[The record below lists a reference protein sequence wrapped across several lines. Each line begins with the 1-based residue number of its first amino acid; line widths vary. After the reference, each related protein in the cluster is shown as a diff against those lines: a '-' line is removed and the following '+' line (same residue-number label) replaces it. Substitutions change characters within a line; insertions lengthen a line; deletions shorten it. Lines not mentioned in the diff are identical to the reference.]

1 VWTRLGIELLLES
14 IRVAADVERD
24 GMVQQPI
31 EDGYCDDPVA
41 EHSSPQVAVPSTSK
55 SPASSKSNGK
65 ACQLARKL
73 VHDARPGEFEAER
86 GARLERMC
94 STTSSIFGSFPKG
107 AMRFSAFIES
117 ELDEIVIE
125 WGAFARTMLPSAK
138 TMSEL
143 ALRNHGRDIL
153 LAIAKD
159 METSQSEDQRS
170 AKSKGAESALGA
182 PETAAA
188 THGAL
193 RQLAGFDL
201 LQLVGEFRAM
211 RASVLALWRRRQGD
225 DQGARAIEEIARFNE
240 GIDQALAESVERYSA
255 GVEASRDM
263 FLAVLGHD
271 LRGPLSGINMS
282 NKLLSMPGLS
292 EEAKLKAGLRIGRAS
307 QAMNHL
313 ITDLLEFTR
322 TRLGSGIPIERSEC
336 DVRKVCEEALEV
348 VRASHPEREFVQQFT
363 GRLDAHADAP
373 RLHQALSNLLI
384 NAVQHGDRHS
394 PIFFSATGDEHA
406 IVLRVTNAGKP
417 IPANALQII
426 FEPLV
431 QAPNTT
437 EEPYER
443 SKTSLGLGLFIVRE
457 IVRGHVGE
465 VTVQSS
471 TEVGTVFTIT
481 LPRETEKVETPQ

>member
-1 VWTRLGIELLLES
+1 
-14 IRVAADVERD
+14 
-24 GMVQQPI
+24 
-31 EDGYCDDPVA
+31 
-41 EHSSPQVAVPSTSK
+41 
-55 SPASSKSNGK
+55 
-65 ACQLARKL
+65 
-73 VHDARPGEFEAER
+73 
-86 GARLERMC
+86 
-94 STTSSIFGSFPKG
+94 
-107 AMRFSAFIES
+107 MRFSAFIES
-117 ELDEIVIE
+117 ELDEIVAE

-153 LAIAKD
+153 LAIAND

-170 AKSKGAESALGA
+170 AKSKGAEPVLGA

-225 DQGARAIEEIARFNE
+225 DQATRAIEEIARFNE

-282 NKLLSMPGLS
+282 NRILSMPGLS
-292 EEAKLKAGLRIGRAS
+292 EEARQKAGLRIGRAS
-307 QAMNHL
+307 QAMEHL

-322 TRLGSGIPIERSEC
+322 TRLGSGIPIAWSEC
-336 DVRKVCEEALEV
+336 DVRKVCEEALEA
-348 VRASHPEREFVQQFT
+348 VRASYPEREFVQQFS
-363 GRLDAHADAP
+363 GRLDAQADAP
-373 RLHQALSNLLI
+373 RLHQALSNLLN
-384 NAVQHGDRHS
+384 NAVQHGARHA
-394 PIFFSATGDEHA
+394 PIFLRAIGDDLT
-406 IVLRVTNAGKP
+406 IILKVSNAGKP
-417 IPANALQII
+417 ITASALQVI

-431 QAPNTT
+431 QAPNAPD
-437 EEPYER
+437 EPHER

-457 IVRGHVGE
+457 IVRGHGGE
-465 VTVQSS
+465 VTVESS
-471 TEVGTVFTIT
+471 TEAGTVFTMT
-481 LPRETEKVETPQ
+481 LPRQTETAAAPP

>member
-1 VWTRLGIELLLES
+1 MS
-14 IRVAADVERD
+14 
-24 GMVQQPI
+24 
-31 EDGYCDDPVA
+31 
-41 EHSSPQVAVPSTSK
+41 
-55 SPASSKSNGK
+55 
-65 ACQLARKL
+65 
-73 VHDARPGEFEAER
+73 
-86 GARLERMC
+86 
-94 STTSSIFGSFPKG
+94 GSFAKDS
-107 AMRFSAFIES
+107 MRFSAFIES
-117 ELDEIVIE
+117 ELDEIVTE

-138 TMSEL
+138 TMSDL

-170 AKSKGAESALGA
+170 AKSKGTEAVLGA

-211 RASVLALWRRRQGD
+211 RASVLALWRRRHGD

-271 LRGPLSGINMS
+271 LRGPLSGIAMS
-282 NKLLSMPGLS
+282 NKMLSMPGLS
-292 EEAKLKAGLRIGRAS
+292 EESRLKAGLRIGRAS
-307 QAMNHL
+307 QAMSHL

-322 TRLGSGIPIERSEC
+322 TRLGSGIPIERSTC
-336 DVRKVCEEALEV
+336 DLRKVCGEALEA
-348 VRASHPEREFVQQFT
+348 VRASYPEREFVQQFT
-363 GRLDAHADAP
+363 GRLDAQADVP
-373 RLHQALSNLLI
+373 RLHQALSNLLS

-394 PIFFSATGDEHA
+394 PIFFSAVGDDHA
-406 IVLRVTNAGKP
+406 VVFKITNAGKP
-417 IPANALQII
+417 IAANALQII

-431 QAPNTT
+431 QAPNATQ
-437 EEPYER
+437 EPHER

-457 IVRGHVGE
+457 IVRGHGGE

-471 TEVGTVFTIT
+471 TEAGTVFTMT
-481 LPRETEKVETPQ
+481 LPRETEMAKAPR

>member
-1 VWTRLGIELLLES
+1 
-14 IRVAADVERD
+14 
-24 GMVQQPI
+24 
-31 EDGYCDDPVA
+31 
-41 EHSSPQVAVPSTSK
+41 
-55 SPASSKSNGK
+55 
-65 ACQLARKL
+65 
-73 VHDARPGEFEAER
+73 
-86 GARLERMC
+86 
-94 STTSSIFGSFPKG
+94 
-107 AMRFSAFIES
+107 MRFSAFIES
-117 ELDEIVIE
+117 ELDEIVAE

-170 AKSKGAESALGA
+170 AKSKGAEPVLGA

-225 DQGARAIEEIARFNE
+225 DQATRAIEEIARFNE

-282 NKLLSMPGLS
+282 NRILSMPGLS
-292 EEAKLKAGLRIGRAS
+292 EEARQKAGLRIGRAS
-307 QAMNHL
+307 QAMDHL

-322 TRLGSGIPIERSEC
+322 TRLGSGIPIAWSEC
-336 DVRKVCEEALEV
+336 DVRKVCEEALEA
-348 VRASHPEREFVQQFT
+348 VRASYPEREFVQQFS
-363 GRLDAHADAP
+363 GRLDAQADAP
-373 RLHQALSNLLI
+373 RLHQALSNLLN
-384 NAVQHGDRHS
+384 NAVQHGARHA
-394 PIFFSATGDEHA
+394 PIFLRAIGDDLA
-406 IVLRVTNAGKP
+406 IIVKVSNAGKP
-417 IPANALQII
+417 ITARALQVI

-431 QAPNTT
+431 QAPNAPD
-437 EEPYER
+437 EPHER

-457 IVRGHVGE
+457 IVRGHGGE
-465 VTVQSS
+465 VTVESS
-471 TEVGTVFTIT
+471 TEAGTVFTMT
-481 LPRETEKVETPQ
+481 LPRQTEMAAASEVDQRRPDR

>member
-1 VWTRLGIELLLES
+1 MWAVSG
-14 IRVAADVERD
+14 
-24 GMVQQPI
+24 
-31 EDGYCDDPVA
+31 
-41 EHSSPQVAVPSTSK
+41 SSS
-55 SPASSKSNGK
+55 
-65 ACQLARKL
+65 
-73 VHDARPGEFEAER
+73 E
-86 GARLERMC
+86 
-94 STTSSIFGSFPKG
+94 GS
-107 AMRFSAFIES
+107 MRFSAFIES
-117 ELDEIVIE
+117 ELDEIVAE

-170 AKSKGAESALGA
+170 AKSKGAEPVLGA

-225 DQGARAIEEIARFNE
+225 DQATRAIEEIARFNE

-282 NKLLSMPGLS
+282 NQILSMPGLS
-292 EEAKLKAGLRIGRAS
+292 EEARQKAGLRIGRAS

-336 DVRKVCEEALEV
+336 DLRKVCEEALEA
-348 VRASHPEREFVQQFT
+348 VRASYPEREFVQQFS
-363 GRLDAHADAP
+363 GRLDAQADAP
-373 RLHQALSNLLI
+373 RLHQALSNLLN
-384 NAVQHGDRHS
+384 NAVQHGARHA
-394 PIFFSATGDEHA
+394 PIFFRAIGDDLA
-406 IVLRVTNAGKP
+406 IILKVSNAGKP
-417 IPANALQII
+417 ITASALQVI

-431 QAPNTT
+431 QAPNAPD
-437 EEPYER
+437 EPHER

-457 IVRGHVGE
+457 IVRGHGGD

-471 TEVGTVFTIT
+471 TEAGTVFTMT
-481 LPRETEKVETPQ
+481 LPRQTETAAAPR

>member
-1 VWTRLGIELLLES
+1 MS
-14 IRVAADVERD
+14 
-24 GMVQQPI
+24 Q
-31 EDGYCDDPVA
+31 
-41 EHSSPQVAVPSTSK
+41 
-55 SPASSKSNGK
+55 
-65 ACQLARKL
+65 
-73 VHDARPGEFEAER
+73 
-86 GARLERMC
+86 
-94 STTSSIFGSFPKG
+94 SFPKH

-117 ELDEIVIE
+117 ELDEIVAE
-125 WGAFARTMLPSAK
+125 WGAFARTMLPSAT

-159 METSQSEDQRS
+159 METNQSEDQRS
-170 AKSKGAESALGA
+170 AKSKGAGSVLGA

-225 DQGARAIEEIARFNE
+225 ERGARAIEEIARFNE

-271 LRGPLSGINMS
+271 LRGPLSGIDMS
-282 NKLLSMPGLS
+282 NRMLSMPGLS
-292 EEAKLKAGLRIGRAS
+292 EEARLKVGLRIGRAS

-322 TRLGSGIPIERSEC
+322 TRLGTGIPIERSAC
-336 DVRKVCEEALEV
+336 DMRKVCEEALEA
-348 VRASHPEREFVQQFT
+348 VRASYPEREFVQHLT
-363 GRLDAHADAP
+363 GRLDAQADVP
-373 RLHQALSNLLI
+373 RLQQALSNLLS

-394 PIFFSATGDEHA
+394 PIFFSAAGNDHA
-406 IVLRVTNAGKP
+406 VVLKITNAGKP
-417 IPANALQII
+417 IAAHALQSI

-431 QAPNTT
+431 QAPNAT
-437 EEPYER
+437 EEPHER

-457 IVRGHVGE
+457 IVRGHGGE
-465 VTVQSS
+465 VTVQTSIES
-471 TEVGTVFTIT
+471 GTVFTIT
-481 LPRETEKVETPQ
+481 LPRATETVQAPH

>member
-1 VWTRLGIELLLES
+1 
-14 IRVAADVERD
+14 
-24 GMVQQPI
+24 M
-31 EDGYCDDPVA
+31 
-41 EHSSPQVAVPSTSK
+41 SSMSG
-55 SPASSKSNGK
+55 SSAK
-65 ACQLARKL
+65 
-73 VHDARPGEFEAER
+73 
-86 GARLERMC
+86 
-94 STTSSIFGSFPKG
+94 GS
-107 AMRFSAFIES
+107 MRFSAFIES
-117 ELDEIVIE
+117 ELDEIVAE
-125 WGAFARTMLPSAK
+125 WGTFAKTMLPSAK

-170 AKSKGAESALGA
+170 AKSKGAEPVLGA

-188 THGAL
+188 THGVL

-225 DQGARAIEEIARFNE
+225 DQGAKAIEEIARFNE

-282 NKLLSMPGLS
+282 NKMLAMPGLS
-292 EEAKLKAGLRIGRAS
+292 EEARQKAGLRIGRAS

-322 TRLGSGIPIERSEC
+322 TRLGSGIPIERSAC
-336 DVRKVCEEALEV
+336 DVGKVCEEALDA
-348 VRASHPEREFVQQFT
+348 VRASHPEREFVQQFS
-363 GRLDAHADAP
+363 GRLDARADSP
-373 RLHQALSNLLI
+373 RLNQALSNLLS
-384 NAVQHGDRHS
+384 NAVQHGDRNS
-394 PIFFSATGDEHA
+394 PIFLSANGDDRCV
-406 IVLRVTNAGKP
+406 VLKISNSGKP
-417 IPANALQII
+417 IAASALQII

-431 QAPNTT
+431 QAPNET
-437 EEPYER
+437 EEPHER

-457 IVRGHVGE
+457 IVLGHGGE

-471 TEVGTVFTIT
+471 AETGTVFTIT
-481 LPRETEKVETPQ
+481 LPRGTERAGPPATAGGNQAPRPFAGPVTTSAHRRA

>member
-1 VWTRLGIELLLES
+1 
-14 IRVAADVERD
+14 
-24 GMVQQPI
+24 
-31 EDGYCDDPVA
+31 
-41 EHSSPQVAVPSTSK
+41 
-55 SPASSKSNGK
+55 
-65 ACQLARKL
+65 
-73 VHDARPGEFEAER
+73 
-86 GARLERMC
+86 
-94 STTSSIFGSFPKG
+94 
-107 AMRFSAFIES
+107 MRFSAFIES
-117 ELDEIVIE
+117 ELDEIVAE

-170 AKSKGAESALGA
+170 AKSKGAEPVLGA

-225 DQGARAIEEIARFNE
+225 DQATRAIEEIARFNE

-282 NKLLSMPGLS
+282 NRILSMPGLS
-292 EEAKLKAGLRIGRAS
+292 EEARQKAGLRIGRAS
-307 QAMNHL
+307 QAMDHL

-322 TRLGSGIPIERSEC
+322 TRLGSGIPIAWSEC
-336 DVRKVCEEALEV
+336 DVRKVCEEALEA
-348 VRASHPEREFVQQFT
+348 VRASYPEREFVQQFS
-363 GRLDAHADAP
+363 GRLDAQADAP
-373 RLHQALSNLLI
+373 RLHQALSNLLN
-384 NAVQHGDRHS
+384 NAVQHGARHA
-394 PIFFSATGDEHA
+394 PIFLRAIGDDLA
-406 IVLRVTNAGKP
+406 IIVKVSNAGKP
-417 IPANALQII
+417 ITARALQVI

-431 QAPNTT
+431 QAPNAPD
-437 EEPYER
+437 EPHER

-457 IVRGHVGE
+457 IVRGHGGE
-465 VTVQSS
+465 VTVESS
-471 TEVGTVFTIT
+471 TEAGTVFTMT
-481 LPRETEKVETPQ
+481 LPRQTETAAASEVDQRRPDR

>member
-1 VWTRLGIELLLES
+1 MRAVSG
-14 IRVAADVERD
+14 
-24 GMVQQPI
+24 P
-31 EDGYCDDPVA
+31 
-41 EHSSPQVAVPSTSK
+41 SSS
-55 SPASSKSNGK
+55 
-65 ACQLARKL
+65 
-73 VHDARPGEFEAER
+73 
-86 GARLERMC
+86 
-94 STTSSIFGSFPKG
+94 
-107 AMRFSAFIES
+107 MRFSAFIES
-117 ELDEIVIE
+117 EVDEIVAE

-170 AKSKGAESALGA
+170 AKSKGAEPVLGA

-188 THGAL
+188 THGVL

-225 DQGARAIEEIARFNE
+225 DQATRAIEEIARFNE

-282 NKLLSMPGLS
+282 NRILAMPGLS
-292 EEAKLKAGLRIGRAS
+292 EEAKRKAGLRIGRAS
-307 QAMNHL
+307 QAMDHL

-322 TRLGSGIPIERSEC
+322 TRLGSGIPIARSEC
-336 DVRKVCEEALEV
+336 DVRKVCEEALEA
-348 VRASHPEREFVQQFT
+348 VRASYPEREFVQQFS
-363 GRLDAHADAP
+363 GRLDAQADAP
-373 RLHQALSNLLI
+373 RLHQALSNLLN
-384 NAVQHGDRHS
+384 NAVQHGARHA
-394 PIFFSATGDEHA
+394 PIFFKAIGDDLA
-406 IVLRVTNAGKP
+406 IVLEVSNAGKP
-417 IPANALQII
+417 ITASALQVI

-431 QAPNTT
+431 QAPNAPD
-437 EEPYER
+437 EPHER

-457 IVRGHVGE
+457 IVRGHGGE

-471 TEVGTVFTIT
+471 TEAGTVFTMT
-481 LPRETEKVETPQ
+481 LPRQTETAAAPR

>member
-1 VWTRLGIELLLES
+1 
-14 IRVAADVERD
+14 
-24 GMVQQPI
+24 
-31 EDGYCDDPVA
+31 
-41 EHSSPQVAVPSTSK
+41 
-55 SPASSKSNGK
+55 
-65 ACQLARKL
+65 
-73 VHDARPGEFEAER
+73 
-86 GARLERMC
+86 
-94 STTSSIFGSFPKG
+94 
-107 AMRFSAFIES
+107 MRFSAFIES
-117 ELDEIVIE
+117 ELDEIVTE
-125 WGAFARTMLPSAK
+125 WATFAKTMLPSAK

-170 AKSKGAESALGA
+170 AKSKGSDPVLGA
-182 PETAAA
+182 SETAAA

-225 DQGARAIEEIARFNE
+225 DQATRAIEEIARFNE

-282 NKLLSMPGLS
+282 NRILSKPGLS

-322 TRLGSGIPIERSEC
+322 TRLGSGIPIERSAC
-336 DVRKVCEEALEV
+336 DVQQLCEEALEA
-348 VRASHPEREFVQQFT
+348 VRASYPEREFVLQFS
-363 GRLDAHADAP
+363 GRLDAQADAP
-373 RLHQALSNLLI
+373 RLHQALSNLLY
-384 NAVQHGDRHS
+384 NAVQHGDRNT
-394 PIFFSATGDEHA
+394 PIFLSAVGDDRA
-406 IVLRVTNAGKP
+406 IVLRVSNAGKP
-417 IPANALQII
+417 LAASALQII

-431 QAPNTT
+431 QAPNATN
-437 EEPYER
+437 EPHER

-457 IVRGHVGE
+457 IVRGHGGE

-471 TEVGTVFTIT
+471 TEAGTVFTMT
-481 LPRETEKVETPQ
+481 LPRPTETAAVPQ

>member
-1 VWTRLGIELLLES
+1 
-14 IRVAADVERD
+14 
-24 GMVQQPI
+24 
-31 EDGYCDDPVA
+31 
-41 EHSSPQVAVPSTSK
+41 
-55 SPASSKSNGK
+55 
-65 ACQLARKL
+65 
-73 VHDARPGEFEAER
+73 
-86 GARLERMC
+86 
-94 STTSSIFGSFPKG
+94 
-107 AMRFSAFIES
+107 MRFSAFIES
-117 ELDEIVIE
+117 ELDEIVAE

-153 LAIAKD
+153 LAIAND

-170 AKSKGAESALGA
+170 AKSKGAEPVLGA

-225 DQGARAIEEIARFNE
+225 DQATRAIEEIARFNE

-282 NKLLSMPGLS
+282 NRILSMPGLS
-292 EEAKLKAGLRIGRAS
+292 EEARQKAGLRIGRAS
-307 QAMNHL
+307 QAMDHL

-322 TRLGSGIPIERSEC
+322 TRLGSGIPIAWSEC
-336 DVRKVCEEALEV
+336 DVRKVCEEALEA
-348 VRASHPEREFVQQFT
+348 VRASYPEREFVQQFS
-363 GRLDAHADAP
+363 GRLDAQADAP
-373 RLHQALSNLLI
+373 RLHQALSNLLN
-384 NAVQHGDRHS
+384 NAVQHGARHA
-394 PIFFSATGDEHA
+394 PIFLRAIGDDLA
-406 IVLRVTNAGKP
+406 IIVKVSNAGKP
-417 IPANALQII
+417 ITARALQVI

-431 QAPNTT
+431 QAPNAPD
-437 EEPYER
+437 EPHER

-457 IVRGHVGE
+457 IVRGHGGE
-465 VTVQSS
+465 VTVESS
-471 TEVGTVFTIT
+471 TEAGTVFTMT
-481 LPRETEKVETPQ
+481 LPRQTETAAASEVDQRRPDR

>member
-1 VWTRLGIELLLES
+1 
-14 IRVAADVERD
+14 
-24 GMVQQPI
+24 
-31 EDGYCDDPVA
+31 
-41 EHSSPQVAVPSTSK
+41 
-55 SPASSKSNGK
+55 
-65 ACQLARKL
+65 
-73 VHDARPGEFEAER
+73 
-86 GARLERMC
+86 
-94 STTSSIFGSFPKG
+94 
-107 AMRFSAFIES
+107 MRFSAFIES
-117 ELDEIVIE
+117 ELDEIVTE
-125 WGAFARTMLPSAK
+125 WDAFARTMLPSAT

-170 AKSKGAESALGA
+170 AKSKGAEPDLGA

-225 DQGARAIEEIARFNE
+225 DQATRAIEEIARFNE
-240 GIDQALAESVERYSA
+240 GIDQALAESIERYSA

-282 NKLLSMPGLS
+282 NKILSMPGLS
-292 EEAKLKAGLRIGRAS
+292 EEAKRKAGLRIGRAS

-322 TRLGSGIPIERSEC
+322 TRLGSGIPIERSVC
-336 DVRKVCEEALEV
+336 DVQKVCEETLEA
-348 VRASHPEREFVQQFT
+348 VRASCPEREFVQEFS
-363 GRLDAHADAP
+363 GRLDARADAP
-373 RLHQALSNLLI
+373 RLHQALSNLLN
-384 NAVQHGDRHS
+384 NAVQHGDRNS
-394 PIFFSATGDEHA
+394 PIHFSAFGDDLA
-406 IVLRVTNAGKP
+406 IVMKVSNAGKP
-417 IPANALQII
+417 LAASALQII

-431 QAPNTT
+431 QAPNATD
-437 EEPYER
+437 EPHER

-457 IVRGHVGE
+457 IVRGHGGE

-471 TEVGTVFTIT
+471 AEAGTAFTIT
-481 LPRETEKVETPQ
+481 LPRETGNAPAERAGSHRV

>member
-1 VWTRLGIELLLES
+1 MPLS
-14 IRVAADVERD
+14 F
-24 GMVQQPI
+24 
-31 EDGYCDDPVA
+31 
-41 EHSSPQVAVPSTSK
+41 SK
-55 SPASSKSNGK
+55 DS
-65 ACQLARKL
+65 
-73 VHDARPGEFEAER
+73 
-86 GARLERMC
+86 
-94 STTSSIFGSFPKG
+94 
-107 AMRFSAFIES
+107 MRFSAFIES
-117 ELDEIVIE
+117 ELDEIVAE

-138 TMSEL
+138 TMTDL

-159 METSQSEDQRS
+159 METRQSEHERS
-170 AKSKGAESALGA
+170 AKSKGAEPVLGA

-201 LQLVGEFRAM
+201 SQLVGEFRAM

-225 DQGARAIEEIARFNE
+225 EQGTRAIEEIARFNE

-271 LRGPLSGINMS
+271 LRGPLSGIDMS

-292 EEAKLKAGLRIGRAS
+292 DESRLKAGLRIGRAS

-322 TRLGSGIPIERSEC
+322 TRLGTGIPIERSAC
-336 DVRKVCEEALEV
+336 DLREVCEEALDA
-348 VRASHPEREFVQQFT
+348 VRSSYPEREFVGQFS
-363 GRLDAHADAP
+363 GRLDAKADVP
-373 RLHQALSNLLI
+373 RLHQALSNLLS
-384 NAVQHGDRHS
+384 NAVQHGDRRS
-394 PIFFSATGDEHA
+394 PIFLNAAGDDDA
-406 IVLRVTNAGKP
+406 VVLKVTNAGKP
-417 IPANALQII
+417 IAASALQVI

-431 QAPNTT
+431 QAPNAT
-437 EEPYER
+437 EEPHER

-457 IVRGHVGE
+457 IVRGHGGE

-471 TEVGTVFTIT
+471 AEAGTVFTIT
-481 LPRETEKVETPQ
+481 LPRAKEG

>member
-1 VWTRLGIELLLES
+1 
-14 IRVAADVERD
+14 
-24 GMVQQPI
+24 
-31 EDGYCDDPVA
+31 
-41 EHSSPQVAVPSTSK
+41 
-55 SPASSKSNGK
+55 
-65 ACQLARKL
+65 
-73 VHDARPGEFEAER
+73 
-86 GARLERMC
+86 
-94 STTSSIFGSFPKG
+94 
-107 AMRFSAFIES
+107 MRFSAFIES
-117 ELDEIVIE
+117 ELDEIVTE

-170 AKSKGAESALGA
+170 AKSKGTEPVLGA

-225 DQGARAIEEIARFNE
+225 DQATRAIEEIARFNE

-282 NKLLSMPGLS
+282 NKILSMPGLS
-292 EEAKLKAGLRIGRAS
+292 EEAKRKAGLRIGRAS

-322 TRLGSGIPIERSEC
+322 TRLGSGIPIERSAC
-336 DVRKVCEEALEV
+336 DIQKVCEEALEAL
-348 VRASHPEREFVQQFT
+348 RASYPEREFVQKFS
-363 GRLDAHADAP
+363 GHLNARADAP
-373 RLHQALSNLLI
+373 RLHQALSNLLN
-384 NAVQHGDRHS
+384 NAVQHGARNS
-394 PIFFSATGDEHA
+394 PIYLSAVGDDLA
-406 IVLRVTNAGKP
+406 IVMKVSNAGKP
-417 IPANALQII
+417 LAASALQII

-431 QAPNTT
+431 QAPNATD
-437 EEPYER
+437 EPHER

-457 IVRGHVGE
+457 IVRGHGGE

-471 TEVGTVFTIT
+471 AEAGTVFTIT
-481 LPRETEKVETPQ
+481 LPRETETCAAPR

>member
-1 VWTRLGIELLLES
+1 
-14 IRVAADVERD
+14 
-24 GMVQQPI
+24 
-31 EDGYCDDPVA
+31 
-41 EHSSPQVAVPSTSK
+41 
-55 SPASSKSNGK
+55 
-65 ACQLARKL
+65 
-73 VHDARPGEFEAER
+73 
-86 GARLERMC
+86 
-94 STTSSIFGSFPKG
+94 
-107 AMRFSAFIES
+107 MRFSAFIES
-117 ELDEIVIE
+117 ELDEIVSE
-125 WGAFARTMLPSAK
+125 WGAFARSMVPSAK
-138 TMSEL
+138 TMSAL
-143 ALRNHGRDIL
+143 ALRNHGREIL

-170 AKSKGAESALGA
+170 AKSKGAGSVLGA

-225 DQGARAIEEIARFNE
+225 EQGARAIEEIARFNE

-271 LRGPLSGINMS
+271 LRGPLSGIAMS
-282 NKLLSMPGLS
+282 NRMLSMPGLS
-292 EEAKLKAGLRIGRAS
+292 EESRLQAGLRIGRAS

-322 TRLGSGIPIERSEC
+322 TRLGAGIPIERSAC
-336 DVRKVCEEALEV
+336 DMRKVCEEALEA
-348 VRASHPEREFVQQFT
+348 VRASYPEREFVQQVT
-363 GRLDAHADAP
+363 GRLDAQADVP
-373 RLHQALSNLLI
+373 RLHQALSNLLS
-384 NAVQHGDRHS
+384 NAVQHGDRHA
-394 PIFFSATGDEHA
+394 PITFSAAGDDQA
-406 IVLRVTNAGKP
+406 VVLKITNVGKP
-417 IPANALQII
+417 IAANVLQII

-431 QAPNTT
+431 QAPNAT
-437 EEPYER
+437 EEPHER

-457 IVRGHVGE
+457 IVRGHGGE

-471 TEVGTVFTIT
+471 IESGTVFTIT
-481 LPRETEKVETPQ
+481 LPRATEVVKAPR

>member
-1 VWTRLGIELLLES
+1 MS
-14 IRVAADVERD
+14 
-24 GMVQQPI
+24 Q
-31 EDGYCDDPVA
+31 
-41 EHSSPQVAVPSTSK
+41 
-55 SPASSKSNGK
+55 
-65 ACQLARKL
+65 
-73 VHDARPGEFEAER
+73 
-86 GARLERMC
+86 
-94 STTSSIFGSFPKG
+94 SFPKH

-117 ELDEIVIE
+117 ELDEIVAE
-125 WGAFARTMLPSAK
+125 WGAFARTMLPSAT

-143 ALRNHGRDIL
+143 ALRNHGREIL

-159 METSQSEDQRS
+159 METNQSEDQRS
-170 AKSKGAESALGA
+170 AKSKGAGSVLGA

-225 DQGARAIEEIARFNE
+225 ERGARAIEEIARFNE
-240 GIDQALAESVERYSA
+240 GIDQALAESVERYST

-271 LRGPLSGINMS
+271 LRGPLSGIDMS
-282 NKLLSMPGLS
+282 NRMLSTPGLS
-292 EEAKLKAGLRIGRAS
+292 EEARLKAGLRIGRAS

-322 TRLGSGIPIERSEC
+322 TRLGTGIPIERSAC
-336 DVRKVCEEALEV
+336 DMRKVCEEALEA
-348 VRASHPEREFVQQFT
+348 VRASYPEREFVQHLT
-363 GRLDAHADAP
+363 GRLDAQADVP
-373 RLHQALSNLLI
+373 RLQQALSNLLS

-394 PIFFSATGDEHA
+394 PIFFSAAGNDHA
-406 IVLRVTNAGKP
+406 VVLKITNAGKP
-417 IPANALQII
+417 IAAHALQSI

-431 QAPNTT
+431 QAPNAT
-437 EEPYER
+437 EEPHER

-457 IVRGHVGE
+457 IVRGHGGE
-465 VTVQSS
+465 VTVQTSIES
-471 TEVGTVFTIT
+471 GTVFTIT
-481 LPRETEKVETPQ
+481 LPRATETVQAPR

>member
-1 VWTRLGIELLLES
+1 
-14 IRVAADVERD
+14 
-24 GMVQQPI
+24 
-31 EDGYCDDPVA
+31 
-41 EHSSPQVAVPSTSK
+41 
-55 SPASSKSNGK
+55 
-65 ACQLARKL
+65 
-73 VHDARPGEFEAER
+73 
-86 GARLERMC
+86 
-94 STTSSIFGSFPKG
+94 
-107 AMRFSAFIES
+107 MRFSAFIES
-117 ELDEIVIE
+117 ELDEIVTE

-170 AKSKGAESALGA
+170 AKSKGAEPVLGA

-225 DQGARAIEEIARFNE
+225 DQATRAIEEIARFNE

-282 NKLLSMPGLS
+282 NQLLSMPGLS
-292 EEAKLKAGLRIGRAS
+292 EEAKRKAGLRIGRAS

-322 TRLGSGIPIERSEC
+322 TRLGSGIPIERSNC
-336 DVRKVCEEALEV
+336 DIQKVCEEALEA
-348 VRASHPEREFVQQFT
+348 VRASYPEREFVQHFS
-363 GRLDAHADAP
+363 GRLDTRADAP
-373 RLHQALSNLLI
+373 RLHQALSNLLN
-384 NAVQHGDRHS
+384 NAVQHGYRNS
-394 PIFFSATGDEHA
+394 PIHFSAIGDDLA
-406 IVLRVTNAGKP
+406 IVLKVSNAGKP
-417 IPANALQII
+417 LAASALQII

-431 QAPNTT
+431 QAPNATDAT
-437 EEPYER
+437 DEPHER

-457 IVRGHVGE
+457 IVRGHGGE

-471 TEVGTVFTIT
+471 TEAGTVFTIT
-481 LPRETEKVETPQ
+481 LPREPKTTAPD